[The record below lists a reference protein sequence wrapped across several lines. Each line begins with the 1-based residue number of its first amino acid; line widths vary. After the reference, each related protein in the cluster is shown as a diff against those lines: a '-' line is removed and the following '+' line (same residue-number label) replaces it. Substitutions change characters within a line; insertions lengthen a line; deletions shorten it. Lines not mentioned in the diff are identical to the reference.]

1 MTCKVP
7 STIIK
12 YEDHSEEVR
21 LTNSSETILVAIPTR
36 DRPEYLSIL
45 LSSLVFQTEQHFD
58 VLIVDTS
65 SNWNEDEGSLEYE
78 TLAPVSRFIQTLRA
92 QGHAVTIK
100 HVDVAGR
107 SEVAAVNYAMV
118 YATLNEY
125 GYLYKTDDDHLLQPD
140 LLARL
145 LFAYESSPKPCLVSA
160 MTPFMYR
167 VKEGYSGP
175 DSNPYY
181 AWPEGKPIT
190 TIKLEDG
197 EASIEIGHFDRCCSD
212 LGIQPSQLASNAN
225 FFMKPECKLL
235 WEDIGQC
242 SLFADA
248 AWMLKLEHY
257 FGYKFFFDTGCVSWH
272 VTAPSGGVREQNNNY
287 EKNSEWD
294 ILRKRHLTHL
304 MKEFS
309 KE

>member
-1 MTCKVP
+1 MTHSVP

-12 YEDHSEEVR
+12 YEDQSSVVR
-21 LTNSSETILVAIPTR
+21 LTPSSETILVAIPTR

-45 LSSLVFQTEQHFD
+45 LSSLVFQTEQRFD

-65 SNWNEDEGSLEYE
+65 SEWEEETSQYLYE
-78 TLAPVSRFIQTLRA
+78 NAAPVSRFIATLRA
-92 QGHAVTIK
+92 QGHAVKIK
-100 HVDVAGR
+100 HVSVAGR

-145 LFAYESSPKPCLVSA
+145 LFAYEKCPKPCLVSA

-175 DSNPYY
+175 DSNPYCGMV
-181 AWPEGKPIT
+181 EGKPLT
-190 TIKLEDG
+190 SMELKDG
-197 EASIEIGHFDRCCSD
+197 EVAIEIGHFDRCMSD
-212 LGIQPSQLASNAN
+212 YGIQPSDLASNAN
-225 FFMKPECKLL
+225 FLMKPDARFL
-235 WEDIGQC
+235 WEDIGHC

-248 AWMLKLEHY
+248 SWMLKIAHY
-257 FGYKFFFDTGCVSWH
+257 LGYKFFFDTGCVSWH
-272 VTAPSGGVREQNNNY
+272 VTAPSGGVRDRNDEY
-287 EKNSEWD
+287 DKRSEWD
-294 ILRKRHLTHL
+294 SFRKQHLTYL
-304 MKEFS
+304 MKEY
-309 KE
+309 KA